1 LHDIVW
7 FDIQGTPAVAI
18 ASTEFADA
26 ALNQAGTLGMS
37 CAKRVLVQ
45 HSIQDASPVKMSG
58 KTDAIVDDVIAA
70 LSN

>member
-1 LHDIVW
+1 M
-7 FDIQGTPAVAI
+7 PAVSI

-26 ALNQAGTLGMS
+26 AQNQADALGMS

-45 HSIQDASPVKMSG
+45 HSIEDASPVKMSE